1 MLIDRSEVNVG
12 STAVWD
18 RLYTHLAL
26 LTSRGAVSAEELA
39 DVFAPL
45 LITCDSQHLNQVQS
59 FLC

>member
-1 MLIDRSEVNVG
+1 MLIDRSQVNVG
-12 STAVWD
+12 CTAVWE

-39 DVFAPL
+39 DIFAPL
-45 LITCDSQHLNQVQS
+45 LITCHSQRLDQVYT